1 MASNTRHNSGAFFQP
16 NQLRWGVLVFVFLFC
31 QNALFPQTLP
41 FEHWSTDNGLS
52 NNWVSDVLHDSR
64 GFVWIATQYGV
75 NQFDGHE
82 FKFFRCNPNDPNSLN
97 SNWVRSMTEDADG
110 NVWFGTYGGGLARF
124 NPYLEKFTRFAHD
137 RDREG
142 SLPDNQVYKVLA
154 TKDKR
159 LWVATFKGVAWSTGN
174 DIFHHVTSSQTYDLR
189 EDAQGTLWLA
199 SQDGLYFRQNDRLNP
214 VPALAGQ
221 AVFSV
226 FPCPHQPGKVWVCTE
241 KGLLLLEKRGE
252 IWQLSANLLPPNI
265 NPNRF
270 FFQTVFLDSRHRVW
284 AGWGKGIITVEAKEC
299 RGNLLNG
306 SLPVLPHNLHS
317 VSEDR
322 RGNIWLGT
330 NKGVFMLKAAT
341 GKFSPPSWGM
351 ALHKIKLVR
360 EVLQWKDET
369 WVATP
374 EGLFSWKG
382 NSSQKILD
390 ASINGLLL
398 AADGLVY
405 AAPANAN
412 PAGIFR
418 IHPKTK
424 SHEFLPFPPDK
435 KNRRVPRKVWS
446 LAQDKLGGIWIGA
459 QGCLYR
465 FDPPTGIFRPFFDHE
480 NRATDIFI
488 DLKIAPN
495 GHLWVGTLE
504 NGLFKINN
512 PGLAPAERL
521 YFKRFRFEKNN
532 PNSLTSDIAEVVLV
546 SKTGLVWV
554 GTDAGLNSLDP
565 ASGKVRRYLR
575 EDGLRDEKIMSLV
588 EDDAG
593 RLWISTAGHG
603 ITCLDTSQVF
613 WHFDKKDGLVSND
626 FLLSSSFR
634 REDGALFFGAEDGL
648 QIILPDSAASRRA
661 VDVPIYFTSF
671 KNAESTGTQGKSTI
685 TLDSSI
691 HFTKHINIPPGPRTL
706 TFEFAALHFEQAEN
720 LQYHYRLLP
729 VTPNW
734 QSVGHI
740 GKITLTQVPPGIH
753 RLEIRANGGELPPG
767 GVSNSLQLQVRPMWY
782 QRILAKVLGASLA
795 LLGIIWVYR
804 FRVRRKLAAAETR
817 RLQEL
822 DQVKTRLYT
831 NITHEFRTP
840 LTLINGMSERL
851 LNRVDFEARDGLK
864 MISRNG
870 RQLLDL
876 VNQLLDLAKL
886 ESGSMPLNMVQ
897 DDVVLFLKYL
907 FESFHSIADANHIN
921 LLFSS
926 KMESF
931 HMDYDPE
938 KLRQIVSNL
947 LSNAVKFTP
956 TGGTVKLEIGS
967 LEMEDLA
974 VPLISQFPNFKI
986 SISDNGPGIVPE
998 KLPFIFDRF
1007 YQADDSAT
1015 RHAEGS
1021 GIGLT
1026 LTKELVKLLGGEI
1039 SVESTGGKGT
1049 SFTVSLPVSRNAEV
1063 GAQDFGYYQN
1073 PARLLP
1079 VDGYQVSPESPTE
1092 ANPSKPTVLIIEDNV
1107 DVVNYIREV
1116 LKKDYNLLIA
1126 PNGKIGLELAQQEIP
1141 DLVLSDVMMPVM
1153 DGFEACRHL
1162 KNDLATSHIP
1172 LVLLTA
1178 KSDADSRIQGLEEG
1192 ADAYLPKPFYEKEL
1206 QATLKN
1212 LLDNREKMRQHY
1224 TSNAFLNDIGKAPD
1238 LRPETLDLS
1247 RDEQFLQTFLAV
1259 VEATL
1264 DDPYLTVEQLAQR
1277 MHVSYSSLFRKVKAL
1292 TGMSVTEYIRHVRLL
1307 RAADLL
1313 ITQQGLSISEVAQ
1326 QVGFSS
1332 LSFFS
1337 REFKKV
1343 IGKPPKEYRE
1353 AGKVA

>member
-1 MASNTRHNSGAFFQP
+1 MASNTRYDNGAIFQP
-16 NQLRWGVLVFVFLFC
+16 NQLRWGILAFVFLFC
-31 QNALFPQTLP
+31 QNALFPQNLP

-137 RDREG
+137 RDREA

-174 DIFHHVTSSQTYDLR
+174 GIFHQVTSSQTYDIR
-189 EDAQGTLWLA
+189 EDARGTLWLA
-199 SQDGLYFRQNDRLNP
+199 TQDGLYSWQNDRLNP

-226 FPCPHQPGKVWVCTE
+226 FPCPHQPGKVWVCAE
-241 KGLLLLEKRGE
+241 KGLLLLEKRGAD
-252 IWQLSANLLPPNI
+252 WQLSASLLPPHI

-270 FFQTVFLDSRHRVW
+270 FSQTVFLDSRHRVW
-284 AGWGKGIITVEAKEC
+284 AGWGKGIITVEAKDC

-317 VSEDR
+317 VSEDK

-330 NKGVFMLKAAT
+330 NKGLFMLKAAT

-418 IHPKTK
+418 IQPKTK
-424 SHEFLPFPPDK
+424 SHEFLPFPPDA

-504 NGLFKINN
+504 NGLYKINN

-521 YFKRFRFEKNN
+521 HFKRFRFEENN

-565 ASGKVRRYLR
+565 ASGKVQRYLR
-575 EDGLRDEKIMSLV
+575 EDGLRDEKIMGLV
-588 EDDAG
+588 EDDVG

-603 ITCLDTSQVF
+603 ITCLDTSHVF

-626 FLLSSSFR
+626 FLLGSCFQ

-671 KNAESTGTQGKSTI
+671 INAESTGTQGKSTI

-706 TFEFAALHFEQAEN
+706 TFEFAALNFEQADH
-720 LQYHYRLLP
+720 LQYDYRLLP
-729 VTPNW
+729 LNTAW
-734 QSVGHI
+734 QPVGNVR
-740 GKITLTQVPPGIH
+740 KITLTQVPPGNH
-753 RLEIRANGGELPPG
+753 TLEIRAKGGELFPG
-767 GVSNSLQLQVRPMWY
+767 GVSNSLQLHVQPMWY
-782 QRILAKVLGASLA
+782 QSFPAKALGVSLVLFGF
-795 LLGIIWVYR
+795 IWVYK
-804 FRVRRKLAAAETR
+804 FRVKRKLAAAETR

-851 LNRVDFEARDGLK
+851 KNKVDFEAREGLK

-870 RQLLDL
+870 QQLLDL

-897 DDVVLFLKYL
+897 DDVILFLKYL
-907 FESFHSIADANHIN
+907 FESFHSIADANNISLH
-921 LLFSS
+921 FSS
-926 KMESF
+926 KMKSF
-931 HMDYDPE
+931 TMDYDPD

-947 LSNAVKFTP
+947 LANAVKFTP
-956 TGGTVKLEIGS
+956 PGGRVE
-967 LEMEDLA
+967 LA
-974 VPLISQFPNFKI
+974 VGNNAEASSDSQLITI
-986 SISDNGPGIVPE
+986 TDTGPGIPPE

-1039 SVESTGGKGT
+1039 SVESTIGKGT

-1063 GAQDFGYYQN
+1063 GTLDIAFYQN
-1073 PARLLP
+1073 TPKPPAA
-1079 VDGYQVSPESPTE
+1079 DAHQVSPDTPNE
-1092 ANPSKPTVLIIEDNV
+1092 AGPSRPTVLIIEDNV
-1107 DVVNYIREV
+1107 DVVKYIREI

-1153 DGFEACRHL
+1153 DGFETCHHL

-1224 TSNAFLNDIGKAPD
+1224 TSNAFLNDIGKVSD
-1238 LRPETLDLS
+1238 LHSEAQELS
-1247 RDEQFLQTFLAV
+1247 RDEQFLKTFLAV

-1292 TGMSVTEYIRHVRLL
+1292 TGMGVTEYIRHVRLL

-1343 IGKPPKEYRE
+1343 MGKPPKEYRDGE
-1353 AGKVA
+1353 LGKVN